1 VPAGWVTADKVYG
14 TSPAL
19 RGWFR
24 WVTLSMLAYM
34 FLVVAAVTEHAATH
48 HRWGSPV
55 DLQRDPV
62 PARRTHCGSR
72 PPAALVVVATPPA
85 SRHRHGLLACR
96 SVRAPAAT

>member
-1 VPAGWVTADKVYG
+1 MPAGWVTADKVYG

-24 WVTLSMLAYM
+24 WVTLSMLAYT

-62 PARRTHCGSR
+62 PVRDPGHPPRRRSRPLAALVSMAAPTSGSR
-72 PPAALVVVATPPA
+72 PYLP
-85 SRHRHGLLACR
+85 
-96 SVRAPAAT
+96 